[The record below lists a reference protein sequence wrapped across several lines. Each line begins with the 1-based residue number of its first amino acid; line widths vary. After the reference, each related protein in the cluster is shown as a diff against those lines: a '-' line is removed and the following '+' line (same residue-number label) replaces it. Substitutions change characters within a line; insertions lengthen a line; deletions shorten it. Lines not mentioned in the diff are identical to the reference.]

1 MHHFRIQE
9 RGVCIVGNFTAEA
22 WMGKA
27 DDRDGSKF
35 LLDLGK
41 FFFVFE
47 TYKRTENC
55 VVAFNS
61 VIM

>member
-1 MHHFRIQE
+1 M
-9 RGVCIVGNFTAEA
+9 GNFTAEA

-27 DDRDGSKF
+27 DDWDGSKF